1 MKPSQSIRPITYMK
15 TNSANLIKEVT
26 EKKSPIIITQNGE
39 AKAVVMDI
47 NSFEEQKDT
56 LLMLKLVIQ
65 GEQNIKNNKIIPQ
78 LKVFKSIEDK
88 LFK

>member
-1 MKPSQSIRPITYMK
+1 MK

-47 NSFEEQKDT
+47 NSFEEQRDT

-78 LKVFKSIEDK
+78 VKVFKSIEDK

>member
-1 MKPSQSIRPITYMK
+1 MKPSQSIKPITYMK

-47 NSFEEQKDT
+47 NSFEEQRDT

-78 LKVFKSIEDK
+78 VKVFKSIEDK

>member
-1 MKPSQSIRPITYMK
+1 MK
-15 TNSANLIKEVT
+15 TNSANLIKEVI

-78 LKVFKSIEDK
+78 VKVFKNIEDK